1 MDGQGDATGRAE
13 HWSRGQ
19 KALSGLIVSVTAF
32 LGLVCV
38 FMLSCTLAQ
47 TRISSIT
54 LSGVNVSIWKL
65 DDIRKQWQS
74 LRSEINAQSAALAIA
89 QQDKTVAAAKYSA
102 YDLVYRPARTALDAK
117 MGPLIA
123 RIRTFDPE
131 LAKVLDDGGPVERI
145 ERLQSQN
152 DNLIKAQPEIAS
164 EIKKVLSLGDD
175 YKEIDATRIK
185 LKSDND
191 TRTAMA
197 ASAAQNLE
205 ALQTSLDNLFSTQ
218 FGIKPIDAP
227 TRARI
232 ENALF
237 ELYSDGVFGSLIN
250 SILVLPPEILTL
262 FLVVLMGVLGSSLQL
277 THQLFV
283 RKEADSLGVYS
294 LRLCVGAITALVIFI
309 IAKAGVPIVADTS
322 KFGGDTPIN
331 PYFVSFLAIIS
342 GLMSENAISSVQVMA
357 TKYFGDGAK
366 DIPRWALPMLQ
377 KAFEA
382 SKRPAAELAQ
392 RLDVSE
398 TTLRNWITA
407 KEPVPLA
414 NQKVIAAVFNV
425 SLREIFSDIAPD
437 VDPEGAESENRMP
450 SEPAPV
456 AAA

>member
-1 MDGQGDATGRAE
+1 MDGQADTKGATAN
-13 HWSRGQ
+13 WSGGQ
-19 KALSGLIVSVTAF
+19 IALSALVVSFTAI
-32 LGLVCV
+32 LGLMCV

-65 DDIRKQWQS
+65 DDIRKQWQT
-74 LRSEINAQSAALAIA
+74 LRGQINAQSSALAVA
-89 QQDKTVAAAKYSA
+89 QEEKTLAGEKYSA

-123 RIRTFDPE
+123 RIATFNPD
-131 LAKVLDDGGPVERI
+131 LAKTLIDEGPVERI
-145 ERLQSQN
+145 ERLESQN
-152 DNLIKAQPEIAS
+152 DDLIKAQPGLAGGTKEI
-164 EIKKVLSLGDD
+164 LTLGEE
-175 YKEIDATRIK
+175 YKQIDATRIK

-191 TRTAMA
+191 TRTAIA

-205 ALQTSLDNLFSTQ
+205 ALRTSLDNLFSSQ
-218 FGIKPIDAP
+218 FGIKPIDAA

-237 ELYSDGVFGSLIN
+237 ELYSDDVFGRLTN
-250 SILVLPPEILTL
+250 SILVLPPDILTL

-283 RKEADSLGVYS
+283 RQEADSLGVYS

-322 KFGGDTPIN
+322 RFGGDTPIN

-357 TKYFGDGAK
+357 EKYFGAGDK
-366 DIPRWALPMLQ
+366 ETPRWALPMLQ
-377 KAFEA
+377 QAFEN

-398 TTLRNWITA
+398 TTLRDWIA
-407 KEPVPLA
+407 GKEPAPLA
-414 NQKVIAAVFNV
+414 QQKVLAAVFNV

-437 VDPEGAESENRMP
+437 VPAGEAGGGRP
-450 SEPAPV
+450 EPAP
-456 AAA
+456 AA